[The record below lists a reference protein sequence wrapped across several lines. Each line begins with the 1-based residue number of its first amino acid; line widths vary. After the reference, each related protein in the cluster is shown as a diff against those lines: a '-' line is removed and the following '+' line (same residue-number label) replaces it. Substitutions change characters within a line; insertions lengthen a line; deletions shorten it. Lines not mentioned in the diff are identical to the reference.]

1 MSIEKLQEQAHAL
14 FEYIKEVCLL
24 GQQKILDV
32 NKQMGVVLLRS
43 LDDPS
48 CVTIAS
54 RDRSDGA
61 AEYDDD
67 CLFSFRKPDFTACP
81 SPDES
86 LIKWLMP
93 GWQDY
98 QRQAEHLEK
107 IETEFEKGT
116 AKDAQK
122 LLPSEELDKEPSD
135 IPVEHFTDDPKRVER
150 FETWVEKRETWVEH
164 EKHTARLRG
173 IFNDLFDMY
182 SLCRQSPDTLEIVIG
197 NGMLT
202 DKKNKEIRHPLLLKR
217 ARLLLDPIGNTLTL
231 FDTDEP
237 AQIYLPMFS
246 VMEDINS
253 DVVRPLEKRAEEENI
268 HPWDHYEG
276 ADLLKSVAHQLHASS
291 RYLNDGEEAAR
302 TDERI
307 LVRWEPCVVLR
318 KRPDG
323 TIKALQS
330 ILGDLAEGAEIP
342 SSMRGIL
349 GNFDHDGCKRDE
361 DGAVDSGAVE
371 TWAEPKQTPLEDEE
385 ILLPKLANREQMQIV
400 RQIEHAPAVLVQGPP
415 GTGKTHTIANLL
427 GHFLAKGQTVLVTSH
442 TSKALTVLKEK
453 VPEEIQALCVAVFGD
468 NRQDMEESINAI
480 IEHTTLYGL
489 AAQKAE
495 EEKIRAE
502 RHQLLLKLKKAREL
516 VYAIR
521 HKEFEPIVY
530 CGESWSPSKA
540 AEYIFAHEDLMGLI
554 PGTIVQNVPF
564 PLSAEELAWLYESNG
579 RISVQEEVELSAGL
593 PGADAL
599 MTAQQLADSMEL
611 LARLKLQ
618 LQAINAGG
626 RVNLAWKENR
636 YAVVDQLTDQVFA
649 TQGSPAAEAALRETL
664 SVYEEPIPGWA
675 AFAMSDG
682 AEEGLARK
690 RWEQLLTRIDETYSK
705 AQVVLEKQLTRPIK
719 LLVSSYETLKNPY
732 EELCKDAEKHGHV
745 KKSLFMS
752 KEKKNAL
759 DSVTIAGN
767 APESHEDMKSVL
779 AYLELLTCREQ
790 LAQLWNTLVAAHGA
804 RRFDELGEEPERRCK
819 QQQKAIEL
827 WLNWVRKGRTQLCEQ
842 AKAAGIGDLSLQPIS
857 SFLSFSDDRAAHMI
871 EHIQTQLIP
880 AISLLHL
887 VNELYIS
894 ARGKENTR
902 EQLEAHGN
910 SALCTNLWQAL
921 AAESVESYARAREML
936 TSVLEKAELQKHRSE
951 LINKIA
957 VSAPGWAEAVRKREG
972 SHGQTSVPENLLTAW
987 KVRQLAFA
995 IDEITSTPLSEAENR
1010 VSMLSDQYRKTT
1022 ERLATTLAWCNL
1034 QQRIDKNPGV
1044 RQALNGWKQTIAKI
1058 GKGTGKRVAG
1068 LRAEARKLMAE
1079 CQKAVPAWIMPV
1091 SSVMNSMDPT
1101 NTQFDVIIVDEASQS
1116 DITASAILYMGR
1128 KIIVVGD
1135 DEQVSP
1141 MAVGL
1146 DEAKMQNL
1154 MNILIKDKIPNAH
1167 LWDAKTS
1174 LYDIAAQVYQPLML
1188 REHFRCVPDIIGYS
1202 NMLSYRGKIKPL
1214 REAGS
1219 SPFKTAIV
1227 PFRVAGIRKGR
1238 SKTNEEEADA
1248 IVALIKACM
1257 EHPEYEDK
1265 SFGVISMLGDD
1276 QVKLIGRKLADGI
1289 PLAEYE
1295 KHQILCGNA
1304 SIFQGDE
1311 RDVIFLSLVDSNES
1325 DGPLAMASGEGQGAN
1340 GKAMRQRYNVA
1351 VSRAKDQLWIVHS
1364 LDYTADLKPGD
1375 MRRRLLEYAS
1385 NPQAFASRND
1395 AIEEASDSP
1404 FEAEVAKALVAQGYH
1419 VVQQWQVGA
1428 YWIDMVAICG
1438 NKRIAIECDGERW
1451 HSGEAKIL
1459 EDMERQSILERLG
1472 WKFIRVRGS
1481 EYYRRPAQT
1490 IARIVS
1496 ELNAAGIEPEAG
1508 SAEVNHDAEDT
1519 LVSDIRVRA
1528 MQLMREEDATEMKP
1542 FTSANEPESDQKL
1555 SESPMEHEVREEV
1568 GHSEEMRP
1576 VMNSAQVNGSVSTR
1590 SEKAVR
1596 TEQRRNRPT
1605 AFAEQISMFEPEED
1619 MLTALENV
1627 GFACID
1633 NRDSSGILWVLYD
1646 DGKVEAFREIERQYL
1661 IKATLE
1667 KRGAV
1672 ATGGAPAW
1680 RILVRKG

>member
-276 ADLLKSVAHQLHASS
+276 EDLLKSVAHQLHASS

-468 NRQDMEESINAI
+468 NRQDMEESINSI

-540 AEYIFAHEDLMGLI
+540 AEYISAHEDLMGLI

-599 MTAQQLADSMEL
+599 MTAQQLADSM
-611 LARLKLQ
+611 
-618 LQAINAGG
+618 
-626 RVNLAWKENR
+626 
-636 YAVVDQLTDQVFA
+636 
-649 TQGSPAAEAALRETL
+649 
-664 SVYEEPIPGWA
+664 
-675 AFAMSDG
+675 
-682 AEEGLARK
+682 
-690 RWEQLLTRIDETYSK
+690 
-705 AQVVLEKQLTRPIK
+705 
-719 LLVSSYETLKNPY
+719 
-732 EELCKDAEKHGHV
+732 
-745 KKSLFMS
+745 
-752 KEKKNAL
+752 
-759 DSVTIAGN
+759 
-767 APESHEDMKSVL
+767 
-779 AYLELLTCREQ
+779 
-790 LAQLWNTLVAAHGA
+790 
-804 RRFDELGEEPERRCK
+804 
-819 QQQKAIEL
+819 
-827 WLNWVRKGRTQLCEQ
+827 
-842 AKAAGIGDLSLQPIS
+842 
-857 SFLSFSDDRAAHMI
+857 
-871 EHIQTQLIP
+871 
-880 AISLLHL
+880 
-887 VNELYIS
+887 
-894 ARGKENTR
+894 
-902 EQLEAHGN
+902 
-910 SALCTNLWQAL
+910 
-921 AAESVESYARAREML
+921 
-936 TSVLEKAELQKHRSE
+936 
-951 LINKIA
+951 
-957 VSAPGWAEAVRKREG
+957 
-972 SHGQTSVPENLLTAW
+972 
-987 KVRQLAFA
+987 
-995 IDEITSTPLSEAENR
+995 
-1010 VSMLSDQYRKTT
+1010 
-1022 ERLATTLAWCNL
+1022 
-1034 QQRIDKNPGV
+1034 
-1044 RQALNGWKQTIAKI
+1044 
-1058 GKGTGKRVAG
+1058 
-1068 LRAEARKLMAE
+1068 
-1079 CQKAVPAWIMPV
+1079 
-1091 SSVMNSMDPT
+1091 
-1101 NTQFDVIIVDEASQS
+1101 
-1116 DITASAILYMGR
+1116 
-1128 KIIVVGD
+1128 
-1135 DEQVSP
+1135 
-1141 MAVGL
+1141 
-1146 DEAKMQNL
+1146 
-1154 MNILIKDKIPNAH
+1154 
-1167 LWDAKTS
+1167 
-1174 LYDIAAQVYQPLML
+1174 
-1188 REHFRCVPDIIGYS
+1188 
-1202 NMLSYRGKIKPL
+1202 
-1214 REAGS
+1214 
-1219 SPFKTAIV
+1219 
-1227 PFRVAGIRKGR
+1227 
-1238 SKTNEEEADA
+1238 
-1248 IVALIKACM
+1248 
-1257 EHPEYEDK
+1257 
-1265 SFGVISMLGDD
+1265 
-1276 QVKLIGRKLADGI
+1276 
-1289 PLAEYE
+1289 
-1295 KHQILCGNA
+1295 
-1304 SIFQGDE
+1304 
-1311 RDVIFLSLVDSNES
+1311 
-1325 DGPLAMASGEGQGAN
+1325 
-1340 GKAMRQRYNVA
+1340 
-1351 VSRAKDQLWIVHS
+1351 
-1364 LDYTADLKPGD
+1364 
-1375 MRRRLLEYAS
+1375 
-1385 NPQAFASRND
+1385 
-1395 AIEEASDSP
+1395 
-1404 FEAEVAKALVAQGYH
+1404 
-1419 VVQQWQVGA
+1419 
-1428 YWIDMVAICG
+1428 
-1438 NKRIAIECDGERW
+1438 
-1451 HSGEAKIL
+1451 
-1459 EDMERQSILERLG
+1459 
-1472 WKFIRVRGS
+1472 
-1481 EYYRRPAQT
+1481 
-1490 IARIVS
+1490 
-1496 ELNAAGIEPEAG
+1496 
-1508 SAEVNHDAEDT
+1508 
-1519 LVSDIRVRA
+1519 
-1528 MQLMREEDATEMKP
+1528 
-1542 FTSANEPESDQKL
+1542 
-1555 SESPMEHEVREEV
+1555 
-1568 GHSEEMRP
+1568 
-1576 VMNSAQVNGSVSTR
+1576 
-1590 SEKAVR
+1590 
-1596 TEQRRNRPT
+1596 
-1605 AFAEQISMFEPEED
+1605 
-1619 MLTALENV
+1619 
-1627 GFACID
+1627 
-1633 NRDSSGILWVLYD
+1633 
-1646 DGKVEAFREIERQYL
+1646 
-1661 IKATLE
+1661 
-1667 KRGAV
+1667 
-1672 ATGGAPAW
+1672 
-1680 RILVRKG
+1680 

>member
-246 VMEDINS
+246 VTEDINS

-495 EEKIRAE
+495 AEKIRAE

-540 AEYIFAHEDLMGLI
+540 AEYISAHEDLMGLI
-554 PGTIVQNVPF
+554 PGTIVQNAPF

-593 PGADAL
+593 PGADA
-599 MTAQQLADSMEL
+599 
-611 LARLKLQ
+611 
-618 LQAINAGG
+618 
-626 RVNLAWKENR
+626 
-636 YAVVDQLTDQVFA
+636 
-649 TQGSPAAEAALRETL
+649 
-664 SVYEEPIPGWA
+664 
-675 AFAMSDG
+675 
-682 AEEGLARK
+682 
-690 RWEQLLTRIDETYSK
+690 
-705 AQVVLEKQLTRPIK
+705 
-719 LLVSSYETLKNPY
+719 
-732 EELCKDAEKHGHV
+732 
-745 KKSLFMS
+745 
-752 KEKKNAL
+752 
-759 DSVTIAGN
+759 
-767 APESHEDMKSVL
+767 
-779 AYLELLTCREQ
+779 
-790 LAQLWNTLVAAHGA
+790 
-804 RRFDELGEEPERRCK
+804 
-819 QQQKAIEL
+819 
-827 WLNWVRKGRTQLCEQ
+827 
-842 AKAAGIGDLSLQPIS
+842 
-857 SFLSFSDDRAAHMI
+857 
-871 EHIQTQLIP
+871 
-880 AISLLHL
+880 
-887 VNELYIS
+887 
-894 ARGKENTR
+894 
-902 EQLEAHGN
+902 
-910 SALCTNLWQAL
+910 
-921 AAESVESYARAREML
+921 
-936 TSVLEKAELQKHRSE
+936 
-951 LINKIA
+951 
-957 VSAPGWAEAVRKREG
+957 
-972 SHGQTSVPENLLTAW
+972 
-987 KVRQLAFA
+987 
-995 IDEITSTPLSEAENR
+995 
-1010 VSMLSDQYRKTT
+1010 
-1022 ERLATTLAWCNL
+1022 
-1034 QQRIDKNPGV
+1034 
-1044 RQALNGWKQTIAKI
+1044 
-1058 GKGTGKRVAG
+1058 
-1068 LRAEARKLMAE
+1068 
-1079 CQKAVPAWIMPV
+1079 
-1091 SSVMNSMDPT
+1091 
-1101 NTQFDVIIVDEASQS
+1101 
-1116 DITASAILYMGR
+1116 
-1128 KIIVVGD
+1128 
-1135 DEQVSP
+1135 
-1141 MAVGL
+1141 
-1146 DEAKMQNL
+1146 
-1154 MNILIKDKIPNAH
+1154 
-1167 LWDAKTS
+1167 
-1174 LYDIAAQVYQPLML
+1174 
-1188 REHFRCVPDIIGYS
+1188 
-1202 NMLSYRGKIKPL
+1202 
-1214 REAGS
+1214 
-1219 SPFKTAIV
+1219 
-1227 PFRVAGIRKGR
+1227 
-1238 SKTNEEEADA
+1238 
-1248 IVALIKACM
+1248 
-1257 EHPEYEDK
+1257 
-1265 SFGVISMLGDD
+1265 
-1276 QVKLIGRKLADGI
+1276 
-1289 PLAEYE
+1289 
-1295 KHQILCGNA
+1295 
-1304 SIFQGDE
+1304 
-1311 RDVIFLSLVDSNES
+1311 
-1325 DGPLAMASGEGQGAN
+1325 
-1340 GKAMRQRYNVA
+1340 
-1351 VSRAKDQLWIVHS
+1351 
-1364 LDYTADLKPGD
+1364 
-1375 MRRRLLEYAS
+1375 
-1385 NPQAFASRND
+1385 
-1395 AIEEASDSP
+1395 
-1404 FEAEVAKALVAQGYH
+1404 
-1419 VVQQWQVGA
+1419 
-1428 YWIDMVAICG
+1428 
-1438 NKRIAIECDGERW
+1438 
-1451 HSGEAKIL
+1451 
-1459 EDMERQSILERLG
+1459 
-1472 WKFIRVRGS
+1472 
-1481 EYYRRPAQT
+1481 
-1490 IARIVS
+1490 
-1496 ELNAAGIEPEAG
+1496 
-1508 SAEVNHDAEDT
+1508 
-1519 LVSDIRVRA
+1519 
-1528 MQLMREEDATEMKP
+1528 
-1542 FTSANEPESDQKL
+1542 
-1555 SESPMEHEVREEV
+1555 
-1568 GHSEEMRP
+1568 
-1576 VMNSAQVNGSVSTR
+1576 
-1590 SEKAVR
+1590 
-1596 TEQRRNRPT
+1596 
-1605 AFAEQISMFEPEED
+1605 
-1619 MLTALENV
+1619 
-1627 GFACID
+1627 
-1633 NRDSSGILWVLYD
+1633 
-1646 DGKVEAFREIERQYL
+1646 
-1661 IKATLE
+1661 
-1667 KRGAV
+1667 
-1672 ATGGAPAW
+1672 
-1680 RILVRKG
+1680 